1 MESQNTGR
9 KRKINISQ
17 FAIWIALL
25 ALLVFFA
32 FTTPGFFTGTNIFNI
47 LRQVAVNGI
56 AAVGMTMV
64 IITGGIDIS
73 VGAIMGVASV
83 GCATMML
90 SDINPVLAI
99 IATLIIG
106 LLIGACN
113 SFFVFEVKLPPMIA
127 TLAMSTILRGTTY
140 IISGGLPV
148 YGLPK
153 SFQIIGQGY
162 IGPVP
167 VPVIIMVL
175 CFAAGYYILEKT
187 SFGRYT
193 YGTGSNQE
201 ASRLSGINVRKVYYG
216 VYALCGMLSALAGIV
231 LLSRVNSGQPKAGE
245 NYEMDIITAVVLG
258 GVSTNGGEGK
268 IVNVIVGL
276 LLIGVLLN
284 GMVLM
289 NIPDYYQRV
298 VKGVVLLLAISY
310 DKLSQKRTE
319 KTKKA

>member
-1 MESQNTGR
+1 MKDNKGKN
-9 KRKINISQ
+9 KRKTQGMSK
-17 FAIWIALL
+17 FAIWIALVVL
-25 ALLVFFA
+25 MLFFSVA
-32 FTTPGFFTGTNIFNI
+32 SSGFLTPTNLFNV

-56 AAVGMTMV
+56 AAVGMTMI

-73 VGAIMGVASV
+73 TGSIMGVASV
-83 GCATMML
+83 GCASLMTMGVSPIVAMV
-90 SDINPVLAI
+90 IVLVA
-99 IATLIIG
+99 G
-106 LLIGACN
+106 LLIGICN
-113 SFFVFEVKLPPMIA
+113 GFFVYEIELPPMIA
-127 TLAMSTILRGTTY
+127 TLAVSTILRGTTY

-153 SFQIIGQGY
+153 SFNIIGQGY
-162 IGPVP
+162 FGPVP
-167 VPVIIMVL
+167 VPVILMII
-175 CFAAGYYILEKT
+175 CFVIGWFILEKT
-187 SFGRYT
+187 AFGRYI
-193 YGTGSNQE
+193 YGVGSNSE
-201 ASRLSGINVRKVYYG
+201 ASRLSGVNVRKVIYAVYG
-216 VYALCGMLSALAGIV
+216 MCGLFSALAGMV

-258 GVSTNGGEGK
+258 GVSTSGGEGR

-310 DKLSQKRTE
+310 DKLSQKRAR
-319 KTKKA
+319 KGV